1 MRWGRKRPVSSSSSY
16 GLSRAHPVS
25 WFSKLSGSS
34 DLKPAKE
41 KKQDD
46 DEASQNM
53 STKSSLSSTKRRN
66 DIHESEDNSLRESVD
81 LSIQDLLCCRIT

>member
-1 MRWGRKRPVSSSSSY
+1 MMRWGRKKPVSS
-16 GLSRAHPVS
+16 S

-66 DIHESEDNSLRESVD
+66 DIHESEDNSLRENVD